1 MPLPIT
7 VSCFSKIQIDHTILI
22 PAHLGSPRQRAVK
35 YCLFHTLY
43 EGLFVALG
51 LSGVIPAGHFVITDG
66 LSHAF
71 NYAALGWVM
80 LMAFLYITGAVIYAA
95 RVPERIWPGRF
106 DIWVSRVQSIL
117 AVFELMC
124 LQCAGF
130 VPCSESLWCIHT
142 HTGMGWDGL
151 HW

>member
-1 MPLPIT
+1 MHVFVQFALHFNLF
-7 VSCFSKIQIDHTILI
+7 VCRLSC
-22 PAHLGSPRQRAVK
+22 
-35 YCLFHTLY
+35 

-71 NYAALGWVM
+71 NYAALGWVI

-106 DIWVSRVQSIL
+106 DIWVGFLQSFRTCI
-117 AVFELMC
+117 
-124 LQCAGF
+124 QCASF
-130 VPCSESLWCIHT
+130 LQ
-142 HTGMGWDGL
+142 
-151 HW
+151 